1 MTIKHYALFNKPTI
15 ALNSA
20 EAWKNLRNDPSE
32 PSFFIPEAKDK
43 YEIIC
48 NERQNQQLVDFIKNI
63 ARENEC
69 NHIFSVGSG
78 IAILEFGLKKQTNL
92 KVTVSDYNDSIF
104 KLAPFNIFDNV
115 IQFDAFN
122 DVYPIDDKTIV
133 LFNRIDTEFDNQ
145 DWKHIFDHL
154 SLQNVGCVIC
164 IPTQFLTIRATLVQ
178 LKILIKSIISS
189 KKRTDCGYIRTQ
201 GQFIKGFKTFF
212 NHKLVTVNHKNL
224 FILKRK

>member
-1 MTIKHYALFNKPTI
+1 MTIKHYALFNKPTV

-32 PSFFIPEAKDK
+32 PSFFIPEAKEK
-43 YEIIC
+43 YELLC
-48 NERQNQQLVDFIKNI
+48 NERQNQQMVAFI
-63 ARENEC
+63 ENVAHENKC

-78 IAILEFGLKKQTNL
+78 IAILEYGLKTQTNL

-104 KLAPFNIFDNV
+104 KLTPFKIFDNV
-115 IQFDAFN
+115 LQFDAFN

-133 LFNRIDTEFDNQ
+133 LFNRIDTEFNNQ
-145 DWKHIFDHL
+145 NWKHIFDHL
-154 SLQNVGCVIC
+154 SHQNVSCVVC

-178 LKILIKSIISS
+178 LKILVRSIFSS

-201 GQFIKGFKTFF
+201 RQFAKGFEAFF
-212 NHKLVTVNHKNL
+212 NHKLVSVNNKEL